1 MTKKN
6 ALAEGLG
13 EFLLGLVK
21 VCVTIAL
28 MIGTVV
34 VSAFFVVQG
43 TFVVLNKYGFRGIT
57 IEIGIMFVALACVCF
72 VFEEKREEKRERN
85 KVQRTRAE
93 AAPEKPEPRWRR
105 NAPTTLT
112 NVPLEEWS
120 IGALTILRQI
130 ELAFDSK
137 HVYEST
143 TCEPIL
149 RALEPTRRGSYYL
162 FVDDNDPVVLREFIR
177 NGGVAKE
184 YKTVNFSSMD
194 PSEIKLAG
202 YKVGFYVA
210 KTDDTLSD
218 LARSIR
224 SEAQAEID
232 RRALENKK
240 EAHRD

>member
-1 MTKKN
+1 MDEKN
-6 ALAEGLG
+6 TIMKGFG

-21 VCVTIAL
+21 MCVIIAL

-57 IEIGIMFVALACVCF
+57 IELVIMFVALGCACF
-72 VFEEKREEKRERN
+72 VFEEKREEKRKRN
-85 KVQRTRAE
+85 KVQRTRTE

-149 RALEPTRRGSYYL
+149 RALEPTQRGSYL

-184 YKTVNFSSMD
+184 YKTVSFSSMD

-202 YKVGFYVA
+202 YRVGFYVA
-210 KTDDTLSD
+210 KTDDALAD

-224 SEAQAEID
+224 SEAQSEID
-232 RRALENKK
+232 RRSLKNK
-240 EAHRD
+240 ETHHD

>member
-6 ALAEGLG
+6 TFAKRLG

-21 VCVTIAL
+21 VCVFMAA
-28 MIGTVV
+28 MAGTVV
-34 VSAFFVVQG
+34 ASAFFFVQG

-57 IEIGIMFVALACVCF
+57 IELGIMIMALMFACF
-72 VFEEKREEKRERN
+72 VFEEKRDQN
-85 KVQRTRAE
+85 NAQRTRSK
-93 AAPEKPEPRWRR
+93 AATEKLEPRWRR
-105 NAPTTLT
+105 NAPATLT
-112 NVPLEEWS
+112 NVPLEEWT

-149 RALEPTRRGSYYL
+149 RAMEPTRRGSYL
-162 FVDDNDPVVLREFIR
+162 FVDDSDPVALREFIR

-184 YKTVNFSSMD
+184 YKTVNFSSTD

-202 YKVGFYVA
+202 YRVGFYVA
-210 KTDDTLSD
+210 KTDDKLAD

-240 EAHRD
+240 ETHRD

>member
-1 MTKKN
+1 MVKENVFVKH
-6 ALAEGLG
+6 LL
-13 EFLLGLVK
+13 EFLVGLVE
-21 VCVTIAL
+21 VCVTIVL

-34 VSAFFVVQG
+34 VSAFFIVQG

-57 IEIGIMFVALACVCF
+57 IELCIMFAALACVCF
-72 VFEEKREEKRERN
+72 MFEEKREEKRERN
-85 KVQRTRAE
+85 KVQRTRTE

-149 RALEPTRRGSYYL
+149 RALEPTRRGSYL
-162 FVDDNDPVVLREFIR
+162 FVDDNDPVVLHEFIR

>member
-1 MTKKN
+1 MDEKN
-6 ALAEGLG
+6 AIMEGFG

-21 VCVTIAL
+21 ACVFMAL
-28 MIGTVV
+28 MTGTVV
-34 VSAFFVVQG
+34 VSAFVMVQG

-57 IEIGIMFVALACVCF
+57 IELGIMFVALVCVCF

-85 KVQRTRAE
+85 KVQHTRTE
-93 AAPEKPEPRWRR
+93 AATEKPEPRWRR
-105 NAPTTLT
+105 NAPTTIT
-112 NVPLEEWS
+112 NVPLEEWT

-149 RALEPTRRGSYYL
+149 RALEPTRRGSYL

-184 YKTVNFSSMD
+184 YKTVNFSSVD

-202 YKVGFYVA
+202 YKVSFYVA
-210 KTDDTLSD
+210 KTDDALSD
-218 LARSIR
+218 IARSIR

>member
-6 ALAEGLG
+6 ALAEGFG

-21 VCVTIAL
+21 VCVAIAL
-28 MIGTVV
+28 MTGTVV
-34 VSAFFVVQG
+34 VSAFFIVQG

-57 IEIGIMFVALACVCF
+57 IELGIMFMALAFACF
-72 VFEEKREEKRERN
+72 AFEEKRN
-85 KVQRTRAE
+85 QNNAQRTRSK
-93 AAPEKPEPRWRR
+93 AATEKPEPRWRR

-112 NVPLEEWS
+112 NVPLEEWT

-149 RALEPTRRGSYYL
+149 RALEPAWRGSYL
-162 FVDDNDPVVLREFIR
+162 FVDDNDPVALREFIR
-177 NGGVAKE
+177 NGGVAEE
-184 YKTVNFSSMD
+184 YKTVSFSSMD

-202 YKVGFYVA
+202 YRVGFYVA
-210 KTDDTLSD
+210 KTDDALAD

-224 SEAQAEID
+224 SEAQSEID
-232 RRALENKK
+232 RRALKNK
-240 EAHRD
+240 ETHHD

>member
-1 MTKKN
+1 MDEKN
-6 ALAEGLG
+6 TIMKGFG

-21 VCVTIAL
+21 MCVTIAL

-57 IEIGIMFVALACVCF
+57 IELVIMFVALACACF
-72 VFEEKREEKRERN
+72 VFEEKREEKRKRN
-85 KVQRTRAE
+85 KVQRTRTE

-149 RALEPTRRGSYYL
+149 RALEPTQRRSYL

-184 YKTVNFSSMD
+184 YKTVSFSSMD

-202 YKVGFYVA
+202 YRVGFYVA
-210 KTDDTLSD
+210 KTDDALAD

-224 SEAQAEID
+224 SEAQSEID
-232 RRALENKK
+232 RRSLKNK
-240 EAHRD
+240 ETHHD

>member
-34 VSAFFVVQG
+34 VSVFFVVQG

-57 IEIGIMFVALACVCF
+57 IELVIMFVALACVCF

-85 KVQRTRAE
+85 KIQRTRTE

-149 RALEPTRRGSYYL
+149 RALEPTRRGSYL
-162 FVDDNDPVVLREFIR
+162 FVGDNDPVALREFIR
-177 NGGVAKE
+177 NGGVAEE
-184 YKTVNFSSMD
+184 YKTASFSSMD

-202 YKVGFYVA
+202 YRVGFYVA
-210 KTDDTLSD
+210 KTDDALAD

-224 SEAQAEID
+224 SEAQSEID
-232 RRALENKK
+232 RRSLKNK
-240 EAHRD
+240 ETHHD

>member
-1 MTKKN
+1 MTKKSFIKH
-6 ALAEGLG
+6 LANIAIW
-13 EFLLGLVK
+13 LVK
-21 VCVTIAL
+21 ASITVSLLTGVIVTVAIFGTRGTLALLDAYGPLALVGELFVLAVGL
-28 MIGTVV
+28 MI
-34 VSAFFVVQG
+34 
-43 TFVVLNKYGFRGIT
+43 
-57 IEIGIMFVALACVCF
+57 ACGETQQSRQKMLKAEREAA
-72 VFEEKREEKRERN
+72 FEESEP
-85 KVQRTRAE
+85 
-93 AAPEKPEPRWRR
+93 PEKSESRWRR

-112 NVPLEEWS
+112 DVPLEEWS
-120 IGALTILRQI
+120 IEALTILRQI

-149 RALEPTRRGSYYL
+149 RAMEPTRRGSFL

-177 NGGVAKE
+177 NGGVAEE
-184 YKTVNFSSMD
+184 YKTVNFSSAD

-202 YKVGFYVA
+202 YRVGFYVA
-210 KTDDTLSD
+210 KTDDALSD
-218 LARSIR
+218 IARSVR

>member
-6 ALAEGLG
+6 TFAKNLG

-21 VCVTIAL
+21 VCVAIAL
-28 MIGTVV
+28 MTGTVV
-34 VSAFFVVQG
+34 VSAFFMVKG
-43 TFVVLNKYGFRGIT
+43 TFVILDEYGFRGIT
-57 IEIGIMFVALACVCF
+57 IELGIAFGALAIMCF
-72 VFEEKREEKRERN
+72 IFQEKRDQN
-85 KVQRTRAE
+85 NAQRTRSE
-93 AAPEKPEPRWRR
+93 AATEKPEPRWRR
-105 NAPTTLT
+105 NAPTSIT

-149 RALEPTRRGSYYL
+149 RAMEPTRRGSYL

-184 YKTVNFSSMD
+184 YKTVNFSSVD

-202 YKVGFYVA
+202 YRVGFYVA
-210 KTDDTLSD
+210 KTDDALSD
-218 LARSIR
+218 IARSIR

>member
-1 MTKKN
+1 MTKKSFIKH
-6 ALAEGLG
+6 LANIVIW
-13 EFLLGLVK
+13 LVK
-21 VCVTIAL
+21 ASITVSLLTGVIVTVAIFGTRGTLALLDAYGPLALVGELFVLAVGL
-28 MIGTVV
+28 MI
-34 VSAFFVVQG
+34 
-43 TFVVLNKYGFRGIT
+43 
-57 IEIGIMFVALACVCF
+57 ACGETQQSRQKMLKAEREAA
-72 VFEEKREEKRERN
+72 FEESEP
-85 KVQRTRAE
+85 
-93 AAPEKPEPRWRR
+93 PEKSESRWRR

-112 NVPLEEWS
+112 DVPLEEWS

-149 RALEPTRRGSYYL
+149 RAMEPTRRGSFL

-177 NGGVAKE
+177 NGGVAEE
-184 YKTVNFSSMD
+184 YKTVNFSSAD

-202 YKVGFYVA
+202 YRVGFYVA
-210 KTDDTLSD
+210 KTDDALSD
-218 LARSIR
+218 IARSVR

>member
-57 IEIGIMFVALACVCF
+57 IELGIMFVALACMCF

-85 KVQRTRAE
+85 KVQRTRTE

-240 EAHRD
+240 ESHRD

>member
-1 MTKKN
+1 MDEKN
-6 ALAEGLG
+6 TIMKGFG

-21 VCVTIAL
+21 MCVTIAL

-57 IEIGIMFVALACVCF
+57 IELVIMFVALACVCF
-72 VFEEKREEKRERN
+72 AFEEKREEKRERN
-85 KVQRTRAE
+85 KVQRTRTE

-149 RALEPTRRGSYYL
+149 RALEPTRRGSYL

>member
-57 IEIGIMFVALACVCF
+57 IELGIMFVALAFVCF

-85 KVQRTRAE
+85 KVQRTRTE

-149 RALEPTRRGSYYL
+149 RALEPTRRGSYL

>member
-21 VCVTIAL
+21 MCVTIAL

-57 IEIGIMFVALACVCF
+57 IELVIMFVALACVCF

-85 KVQRTRAE
+85 KVQRTRTE

-149 RALEPTRRGSYYL
+149 RALEPTRRGSYL

-184 YKTVNFSSMD
+184 YKTVSFSSMD

-202 YKVGFYVA
+202 YRVGFYVA
-210 KTDDTLSD
+210 KTDDALAD

-224 SEAQAEID
+224 SEAQSEID
-232 RRALENKK
+232 RRSLKNK
-240 EAHRD
+240 ETHHD

>member
-1 MTKKN
+1 MTKKSFIKH
-6 ALAEGLG
+6 LAN
-13 EFLLGLVK
+13 FAIWLVK
-21 VCVTIAL
+21 ASITVSLLTGVIVTVAIFGTRGTLALLDEYGPLALVGELFILAFGLIIACGETQQSRQKML
-28 MIGTVV
+28 K
-34 VSAFFVVQG
+34 AE
-43 TFVVLNKYGFRGIT
+43 R
-57 IEIGIMFVALACVCF
+57 EAA
-72 VFEEKREEKRERN
+72 FEESEP
-85 KVQRTRAE
+85 
-93 AAPEKPEPRWRR
+93 PEKSESRWRR

-112 NVPLEEWS
+112 DVPLEEWS

-149 RALEPTRRGSYYL
+149 RAMEPTRRGSFL

-177 NGGVAKE
+177 NGGVAEE
-184 YKTVNFSSMD
+184 YKTVSFSSVD

-202 YKVGFYVA
+202 YRVGFYVA
-210 KTDDTLSD
+210 KTDDALSD
-218 LARSIR
+218 IARSVR

-232 RRALENKK
+232 RRDLENKK

>member
-1 MTKKN
+1 MDEKN
-6 ALAEGLG
+6 TIMKGFG

-21 VCVTIAL
+21 MCVTIAL

-57 IEIGIMFVALACVCF
+57 IELVIMFVALACACF
-72 VFEEKREEKRERN
+72 VFEEKREEKRKRN
-85 KVQRTRAE
+85 KVQRTRTE
-93 AAPEKPEPRWRR
+93 AAPEKPESRWRR

-112 NVPLEEWS
+112 DVPLEEWS

-149 RALEPTRRGSYYL
+149 RAMEPTRRGSFL

-177 NGGVAKE
+177 NGGVAEE
-184 YKTVNFSSMD
+184 YKTVNFSSAD

-202 YKVGFYVA
+202 YRVGFYVA
-210 KTDDTLSD
+210 KTDDALSD
-218 LARSIR
+218 IARSVR

-232 RRALENKK
+232 RRALENK
-240 EAHRD
+240 ETHHD

>member
-1 MTKKN
+1 MTKKSFIKH
-6 ALAEGLG
+6 LANIAIW
-13 EFLLGLVK
+13 LVK
-21 VCVTIAL
+21 ASITVSLLTGVIVTVAIFGTRGTLALLDTYGPLALVGELFVLAVGL
-28 MIGTVV
+28 MI
-34 VSAFFVVQG
+34 
-43 TFVVLNKYGFRGIT
+43 
-57 IEIGIMFVALACVCF
+57 ACGEAQQSRQKMLKAEREAA
-72 VFEEKREEKRERN
+72 FEESEP
-85 KVQRTRAE
+85 
-93 AAPEKPEPRWRR
+93 PEKSESRWRR

-112 NVPLEEWS
+112 DVPLEEWS

-149 RALEPTRRGSYYL
+149 RAMEPTRRGSFL

-177 NGGVAKE
+177 NGGVAEE
-184 YKTVNFSSMD
+184 YKTVNFSSAD

-202 YKVGFYVA
+202 YRVGFYVA
-210 KTDDTLSD
+210 KTDDALSD
-218 LARSIR
+218 IARSVR

>member
-1 MTKKN
+1 MNKKN
-6 ALAEGLG
+6 AFAKNLG

-21 VCVTIAL
+21 VCVAIAL
-28 MIGTVV
+28 MTGTVV
-34 VSAFFVVQG
+34 VSAFVMVQG
-43 TFVVLNKYGFRGIT
+43 TFVILDEYGFRGIT
-57 IEIGIMFVALACVCF
+57 IELCIAFVALAFACF
-72 VFEEKREEKRERN
+72 AFQEKRDQN
-85 KVQRTRAE
+85 NAQRTKSE
-93 AAPEKPEPRWRR
+93 AATEKLEPRWRR
-105 NAPTTLT
+105 NAPATLT
-112 NVPLEEWS
+112 NVPLEKWT

-149 RALEPTRRGSYYL
+149 RAMEPTRRGSYL
-162 FVDDNDPVVLREFIR
+162 FVDDNDPVVLREFVR

-184 YKTVNFSSMD
+184 YKTVNFSSVD

-202 YKVGFYVA
+202 YRVGFYVA
-210 KTDDTLSD
+210 KTDDALSD
-218 LARSIR
+218 IARSIR

>member
-57 IEIGIMFVALACVCF
+57 IELVIMFVALACVCF
-72 VFEEKREEKRERN
+72 VFEEKREEKREWN
-85 KVQRTRAE
+85 KVQRTRTE

-149 RALEPTRRGSYYL
+149 RALEPTQRGSYL

-184 YKTVNFSSMD
+184 YKTVSFSSMD

-202 YKVGFYVA
+202 YRVGFYVA
-210 KTDDTLSD
+210 KTDDALAD

-224 SEAQAEID
+224 SEAQSEID
-232 RRALENKK
+232 RRSLKNK
-240 EAHRD
+240 ETHHD

>member
-1 MTKKN
+1 MTKKSFIKH
-6 ALAEGLG
+6 LANIAIW
-13 EFLLGLVK
+13 LVK
-21 VCVTIAL
+21 ASITVSLLTGVIVTVAIFGTRGTLALLDTYGPLALVGELFVLAVGL
-28 MIGTVV
+28 MI
-34 VSAFFVVQG
+34 
-43 TFVVLNKYGFRGIT
+43 
-57 IEIGIMFVALACVCF
+57 ACGEAQQSRQKMLKVEREAA
-72 VFEEKREEKRERN
+72 FEESEP
-85 KVQRTRAE
+85 
-93 AAPEKPEPRWRR
+93 PEKSESRWRR

-112 NVPLEEWS
+112 DVPLEEWS

-149 RALEPTRRGSYYL
+149 RAMEPTRRGSFL

-177 NGGVAKE
+177 NGGVAEE
-184 YKTVNFSSMD
+184 YKTVNFSSAD

-202 YKVGFYVA
+202 YRVGFYVA
-210 KTDDTLSD
+210 KTDDALSD
-218 LARSIR
+218 IARSVR

>member
-1 MTKKN
+1 MTKKSFIKH
-6 ALAEGLG
+6 LANIAIW
-13 EFLLGLVK
+13 LVK
-21 VCVTIAL
+21 ASITVSLLTGVIVTVAIFGTRGTLALLDAYGPLALVGELFVLAVGL
-28 MIGTVV
+28 MI
-34 VSAFFVVQG
+34 
-43 TFVVLNKYGFRGIT
+43 
-57 IEIGIMFVALACVCF
+57 ACGETQQSRQKMLKAEREAA
-72 VFEEKREEKRERN
+72 FEESEP
-85 KVQRTRAE
+85 
-93 AAPEKPEPRWRR
+93 PEKSESRWRR

-112 NVPLEEWS
+112 DVPLEEWS

-149 RALEPTRRGSYYL
+149 RAMEPTRRGSFL

-177 NGGVAKE
+177 NGGVAEE
-184 YKTVNFSSMD
+184 YKTVNFSSAD

-202 YKVGFYVA
+202 YRVGFYVA
-210 KTDDTLSD
+210 KTDDALSD
-218 LARSIR
+218 IARSVR